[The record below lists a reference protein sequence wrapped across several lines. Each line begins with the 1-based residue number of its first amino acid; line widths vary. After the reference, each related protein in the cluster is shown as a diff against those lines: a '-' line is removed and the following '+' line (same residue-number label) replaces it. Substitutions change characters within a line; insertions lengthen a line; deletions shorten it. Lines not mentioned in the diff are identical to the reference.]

1 MVSQQIIGVVGQF
14 SKQILADF
22 RILGRGADAH
32 ALRPSDD
39 KRLVI
44 VLGNREHHEGN
55 VVRKGL
61 RILLNRVSDIGGR
74 INRSIVSEARAVAR
88 HLVDG
93 RPALLAQ
100 IVRGDFQ
107 RVGGVIDELEE
118 TLHAFLIED
127 QLAVL
132 VVVAAAE
139 RLHDVQE
146 VVAGARTMGHAP
158 GAGAGILHIRAEL
171 HEVFPS
177 ELAGGNLRRKS
188 LGFFHGPAVLDQH
201 LLIVVD
207 DADRQVKRHGIRH
220 AIHGERI
227 ERAVNKSILIQVAQ
241 VEQHADSRHGRHV
254 ADGEDIRAVAVLVS
268 EDQVLTI
275 LAPVDALIVRL
286 ELNLDVLALG
296 GIALVEAVGGSDDR
310 IRDRDKVVVVRDLER
325 DRLSRSGCADS
336 QHERQREQERKTF
349 LHFK

>member
-1 MVSQQIIGVVGQF
+1 M
-14 SKQILADF
+14 
-22 RILGRGADAH
+22 
-32 ALRPSDD
+32 
-39 KRLVI
+39 
-44 VLGNREHHEGN
+44 
-55 VVRKGL
+55 
-61 RILLNRVSDIGGR
+61 
-74 INRSIVSEARAVAR
+74 
-88 HLVDG
+88 
-93 RPALLAQ
+93 
-100 IVRGDFQ
+100 RGDFQ
-107 RVGGVIDELEE
+107 GVSGVIDELEE
-118 TLHAFLIED
+118 TLHAFLVKD

-132 VVVAAAE
+132 IVVAAAE

-146 VVAGARTMGHAP
+146 VVARTRTMGQTP
-158 GAGAGILHIRAEL
+158 GADAGILHIRAEL
-171 HEVFPS
+171 HKVFPS

-188 LGFFHGPAVLDQH
+188 LGFFHGPAVVHQH

-207 DADRQVKRHGIRH
+207 NANRQVKRHGIRH
-220 AIHGERI
+220 TIHGERI

-241 VEQHADSRHGRHV
+241 VEQHADGRHGRHV
-254 ADGEDIRAVAVLVS
+254 ADGEDIRAIAVLVS
-268 EDQVLTI
+268 ENQVLGI

-296 GIALVEAVGGSDDR
+296 GITLVEAICGSDDR